1 MKKKLLIMKRNMDD
15 MEVKRKEE
23 LEVLV
28 SAFCESVPFGNN
40 KIGSKWSMIIYICM
54 CVCVLSLWI
63 LGY

>member
-40 KIGSKWSMIIYICM
+40 KIGSK
-54 CVCVLSLWI
+54 
-63 LGY
+63 